1 MLDVAQI
8 SQWLGK
14 LKQGAL
20 TAADLE
26 QALEQ
31 LKQGRVSST
40 SQRLLYRQTHT
51 TDRLD
56 YLQVFYYPQ
65 SATRKM
71 DPTEIRSSITPVC

>member
-31 LKQGRVSST
+31 LKQGRV
-40 SQRLLYRQTHT
+40 LPAVLQT
-51 TDRLD
+51 LC
-56 YLQVFYYPQ
+56 F
-65 SATRKM
+65 
-71 DPTEIRSSITPVC
+71 